1 MWCARVSFSF
11 LNHSQA
17 PTHSR
22 PYHPSTND
30 HDHLNHHYQNEQGR
44 VIELFIVQDLCKGGT
59 LREVVQDQ
67 MITVGRQMYS
77 LRTAV
82 SWALDVAKALR
93 YLHRCKPPVVH
104 RDLKLENVILSTP
117 FKKSGVV
124 WRGDEP
130 ADSHPP
136 AKLADF
142 GLATFVD
149 HGMKIKRLFKNM
161 KTSKEGNPLGEN
173 SSKVVRM
180 LERMRTLSSFGG
192 SDETGDKSEHARSA
206 SNDDDGNDVTGV
218 AGSFGYMAPEV
229 GIESDAGRVRDPN
242 RSLTHSLARALRCDR
257 SPGVQRPGGYLRKGT
272 RPPRPQALTPSR
284 PDRLVHSLTRSLAH
298 SRTPLHSLVRQHY
311 NEKVDVFSFG
321 VMLYNLCYRVIP
333 ALQINPKTGETEDM
347 NVYVQRVS
355 MGWRQQLND
364 ARVPA
369 LINDIIGACW
379 SQDPKDRPSMSDVV
393 TRLEAVLADPTVDLE
408 NKKTG
413 SFCCCF

>member
-11 LNHSQA
+11 LNHTQA
-17 PTHSR
+17 PTPHSR
-22 PYHPSTND
+22 TYHPSTND
-30 HDHLNHHYQNEQGR
+30 HHHHQNEQGQ

-67 MITVGRQMYS
+67 MITVGRQLYS

-82 SWALDVAKALR
+82 SWALDVAKALC

-149 HGMKIKRLFKNM
+149 HGMKNKRLLKQT

-173 SSKVVRM
+173 SSKVVRL
-180 LERMRTLSSFGG
+180 LERMQTLSSFGG

-206 SNDDDGNDVTGV
+206 SGDDDGNDVTGV

-229 GIESDAGRVRDPN
+229 GIESDACRVQSARPE
-242 RSLTHSLARALRCDR
+242 SLAYSLARSRFAL
-257 SPGVQRPGGYLRKGT
+257 
-272 RPPRPQALTPSR
+272 
-284 PDRLVHSLTRSLAH
+284 RSLARCSTTRWVLEERNSPAAPASPH
-298 SRTPLHSLVRQHY
+298 ALSRTHARHSIR
-311 NEKVDVFSFG
+311 SF
-321 VMLYNLCYRVIP
+321 
-333 ALQINPKTGETEDM
+333 ASTT
-347 NVYVQRVS
+347 
-355 MGWRQQLND
+355 
-364 ARVPA
+364 
-369 LINDIIGACW
+369 
-379 SQDPKDRPSMSDVV
+379 
-393 TRLEAVLADPTVDLE
+393 TRRST
-408 NKKTG
+408 
-413 SFCCCF
+413 CFRSA

>member
-11 LNHSQA
+11 LNHTQA
-17 PTHSR
+17 PTPHSR
-22 PYHPSTND
+22 TYHPSTND
-30 HDHLNHHYQNEQGR
+30 HHHHQNEQGQ

-67 MITVGRQMYS
+67 MITVGRQLYS

-82 SWALDVAKALR
+82 SWALDVAKALC

-149 HGMKIKRLFKNM
+149 HGMKNKRLLKQT

-173 SSKVVRM
+173 SSKVVRL
-180 LERMRTLSSFGG
+180 LERMQTLSSFGG

-206 SNDDDGNDVTGV
+206 NGDDDGNDVTGV

-229 GIESDAGRVRDPN
+229 GIESDVCRVQSARPESLAYSLA
-242 RSLTHSLARALRCDR
+242 RSRFALRSLARCSTTRWVLEERNSPAAPASTRALTHSRHSIR
-257 SPGVQRPGGYLRKGT
+257 SFASTTT
-272 RPPRPQALTPSR
+272 R
-284 PDRLVHSLTRSLAH
+284 RS
-298 SRTPLHSLVRQHY
+298 T
-311 NEKVDVFSFG
+311 
-321 VMLYNLCYRVIP
+321 
-333 ALQINPKTGETEDM
+333 
-347 NVYVQRVS
+347 
-355 MGWRQQLND
+355 
-364 ARVPA
+364 
-369 LINDIIGACW
+369 
-379 SQDPKDRPSMSDVV
+379 
-393 TRLEAVLADPTVDLE
+393 
-408 NKKTG
+408 
-413 SFCCCF
+413 CFRSA